1 MEMRVNKLGGGLH
14 DIFIGMRYLFVALGA
29 CLLTVGGLRLM
40 GWAPL
45 PETVK
50 LDNARVRVKEVVYL
64 PGVPRDRYTR
74 PTDQVI
80 VWLDD
85 AKYQR
90 LDSTT
95 KEKTVRERK
104 RGEILWHN
112 KGEDAPVLTNLGSAP
127 YRTLT
132 IELK

>member
-1 MEMRVNKLGGGLH
+1 MLH
-14 DIFIGMRYLFVALGA
+14 GICIDMRYFLVAIGTF
-29 CLLTVGGLRLM
+29 LLTVGGLRLS

-64 PGVPRDRYTR
+64 PGVARDRYTR

-85 AKYQR
+85 AKYER
-90 LDSTT
+90 LDSET
-95 KEKTVRERK
+95 KQKTMRERK

-112 KGEDAPVLTNLGSAP
+112 KGEDAPVLTNLGSQP

>member
-1 MEMRVNKLGGGLH
+1 LR
-14 DIFIGMRYLFVALGA
+14 DIGIGMKYL
-29 CLLTVGGLRLM
+29 LLVLVTCAMTVGALRLM
-40 GWAPL
+40 GWAPPL

-50 LDNARVRVKEVVYL
+50 LDNARVRVKEVTYL
-64 PGVPRDRYTR
+64 PGVPRERYIR

-85 AKYQR
+85 AKYER
-90 LDSTT
+90 LDSQT

-104 RGEILWHN
+104 RGEILWHS
-112 KGEDAPVLTNLGSAP
+112 KGEDAPVLTNLGKTP